1 MGGVCSDDMLD
12 KMRVMSEKCI
22 LKSESMGV
30 RIESSRS
37 KVERDNI
44 MRRWW
49 GVWISRV
56 IENDNIIVIVEEGKI
71 SRV

>member
-1 MGGVCSDDMLD
+1 MVCVKKVYLGRGEGGVYSDDILN

-37 KVERDNI
+37 KVERRNI
-44 MRRWW
+44 MRGW
-49 GVWISRV
+49 
-56 IENDNIIVIVEEGKI
+56 
-71 SRV
+71 

>member
-1 MGGVCSDDMLD
+1 MGGVYSDDILD

-56 IENDNIIVIVEEGKI
+56 IENDNIIVIVEEDKI

>member
-1 MGGVCSDDMLD
+1 MMIFLD
-12 KMRVMSEKCI
+12 KMRVTGEKCI

-56 IENDNIIVIVEEGKI
+56 IDNDNIIVIVEEDKI
-71 SRV
+71 GRV

>member
-1 MGGVCSDDMLD
+1 MMIFLD
-12 KMRVMSEKCI
+12 KMRVTGEKCI

-49 GVWISRV
+49 V
-56 IENDNIIVIVEEGKI
+56 
-71 SRV
+71 

>member
-1 MGGVCSDDMLD
+1 MMIFLD
-12 KMRVMSEKCI
+12 KMRVTGEKCI
-22 LKSESMGV
+22 FKKESTGV

-37 KVERDNI
+37 KVERGNI

-56 IENDNIIVIVEEGKI
+56 IDNDNIIVV
-71 SRV
+71 

>member
-1 MGGVCSDDMLD
+1 
-12 KMRVMSEKCI
+12 
-22 LKSESMGV
+22 MGV

-37 KVERDNI
+37 KAERGNI

-56 IENDNIIVIVEEGKI
+56 IDNDNIIVV
-71 SRV
+71 

>member
-1 MGGVCSDDMLD
+1 MGGVCCDDILD
-12 KMRVMSEKCI
+12 KMRVISEKCI
-22 LKSESMGV
+22 VKSESMGV

-56 IENDNIIVIVEEGKI
+56 IDNDNIIVVW
-71 SRV
+71 V

>member
-1 MGGVCSDDMLD
+1 MTTNYSNILGAS
-12 KMRVMSEKCI
+12 SYE

-56 IENDNIIVIVEEGKI
+56 IDNDNIIVV
-71 SRV
+71 

>member
-1 MGGVCSDDMLD
+1 
-12 KMRVMSEKCI
+12 MRVMSEKCI

-56 IENDNIIVIVEEGKI
+56 IDNDNIIVV
-71 SRV
+71 

>member
-1 MGGVCSDDMLD
+1 MGGVCSDDILD
-12 KMRVMSEKCI
+12 KMRVMGEKCI
-22 LKSESMGV
+22 LKSKSMGV

-37 KVERDNI
+37 KVERRNI

-56 IENDNIIVIVEEGKI
+56 IDNDNIIVI
-71 SRV
+71 